1 MIGPPESKAQ
11 PLSQQQADAPAPVSP
26 AILLVLCAVMLFSLS
41 DVLAKLLRQS
51 LPAVEIA
58 WLRYLVFAGFGALLA
73 GRSRFAGLRPRRPAL
88 QALRGLGLVASSVL
102 FISGLGYL
110 PVAEATAISFISPAF
125 ITALSIPFLGEVV
138 GIRRWA
144 AVLAGL
150 AGVLIVIRPGAGA
163 LQAAA
168 AFPLLSALC
177 WAATIVITRR
187 MGAAD
192 RTETTLFWSALTGLA
207 VLTALVPFGF
217 VLPTPGQAG
226 IALALGACAS
236 VGQYLVILAYRLV
249 PASML
254 APFSYAQILSST
266 GLGYF
271 VFGAVP
277 DRATFVGAA
286 VVILSGFYT
295 AHRERV
301 RVLERRAASGR

>member
-1 MIGPPESKAQ
+1 MMRLNKTQLLNVEAQ
-11 PLSQQQADAPAPVSP
+11 PVLP
-26 AILLVLCAVMLFSLS
+26 AILLVLCAVVLFSLS
-41 DVLAKLLRQS
+41 DVLAKLLRQA

-58 WLRYLVFAGFGALLA
+58 WLRYIVFAGFGVLLA
-73 GRSRFAGLRPRRPAL
+73 GRNRFAGLCPRRPVL
-88 QALRGLGLVASSVL
+88 QVLRGVGLVGSAVL
-102 FISGLGYL
+102 FISGLGTL
-110 PVAEATAISFISPAF
+110 PVAEATAISFVSPAF

-144 AVLAGL
+144 AVLVGL

-177 WAATIVITRR
+177 WAATIIITRR
-187 MGAAD
+187 MGATD
-192 RTETTLFWSALTGLA
+192 RIETTLFWSALTGLA
-207 VLTALVPFGF
+207 VLTALVPFDF
-217 VLPTPGQAG
+217 VLPTAGQMG
-226 IALALGACAS
+226 IALVLGLCAS

-249 PASML
+249 PASLL

-266 GLGYF
+266 GLGYL

-286 VVILSGFYT
+286 VVILSGLYT

-301 RVLERRAASGR
+301 RALERRVSAPDR